1 MARFLSTV
9 AGLSLASVAL
19 STPLQSHQQQQLYSR
34 QNASSPCAQVSA
46 SVATQSAVA
55 TPTVAAQ
62 LAYDCIT
69 SVPFN
74 KTAAKDLVDGVVPY
88 FKWQSNTAFLKDPPQ
103 EYAEKVQPA
112 VDIWGEL
119 EKIRT
124 KVASGTYAN
133 EFEVRSRWF
142 STVQAR
148 LTTFSLALNSTCFS
162 RAPTTDILSTCRMS
176 LALFSTLLGLC
187 LWFRSPQTAK
197 SCPRH
202 MFTPMFLP
210 SPLEMPRSLLPQSA
224 RLTARTL
231 KISWR
236 SGPNTALC
244 RTAMRCTTTS
254 STSLLRFRLALQ
266 DLESVPLLA
275 AEGDDG

>member
-1 MARFLSTV
+1 MREGGQTSLPCLAGRNHHGSCVVGPPPASGYKAEAEAASAWECVCCIRRLHYTILAAMARFLSTV
-9 AGLSLASVAL
+9 AGLSLVSVAL

-62 LAYDCIT
+62 LAYECIT

-74 KTAAKDLVDGVVPY
+74 QSAALDLVDGVVPY

-124 KVASGTYAN
+124 KVASGAYAN
-133 EFEVRSRWF
+133 EFEVRIR
-142 STVQAR
+142 
-148 LTTFSLALNSTCFS
+148 CF
-162 RAPTTDILSTCRMS
+162 
-176 LALFSTLLGLC
+176 LC
-187 LWFRSPQTAK
+187 
-197 SCPRH
+197 
-202 MFTPMFLP
+202 
-210 SPLEMPRSLLPQSA
+210 
-224 RLTARTL
+224 
-231 KISWR
+231 
-236 SGPNTALC
+236 
-244 RTAMRCTTTS
+244 
-254 STSLLRFRLALQ
+254 
-266 DLESVPLLA
+266 
-275 AEGDDG
+275 